1 MKAALE
7 YLNLI
12 PGEATADVAVLRD
25 RIYRSGAPGVSEAAA
40 PPPFP
45 FIAEEVPVDA
55 AAAHHASTAH
65 AQHAQ
70 GDWMPRQPALSACS
84 CSRAFRRHVLKCL
97 HRCMPLGNCRETFG
111 CHGVA
116 WKAQPKQ
123 VLALSWFM
131 TLLTRLHLCSDD
143 ISADLSADDGFLRA
157 QHVHCGRRLQGPG
170 REQCLHRWQ
179 RLQPSSTGLQQPAG
193 ASQKGPAWMML
204 WHPFI

>member
-70 GDWMPRQPALSACS
+70 GVGLMPCEPARPAKSYAVLLSAGA
-84 CSRAFRRHVLKCL
+84 RIRR
-97 HRCMPLGNCRETFG
+97 
-111 CHGVA
+111 
-116 WKAQPKQ
+116 Q
-123 VLALSWFM
+123 
-131 TLLTRLHLCSDD
+131 
-143 ISADLSADDGFLRA
+143 
-157 QHVHCGRRLQGPG
+157 
-170 REQCLHRWQ
+170 
-179 RLQPSSTGLQQPAG
+179 
-193 ASQKGPAWMML
+193 
-204 WHPFI
+204 

>member
-84 CSRAFRRHVLKCL
+84 CSRAFRVSLTPCPQMSASL
-97 HRCMPLGNCRETFG
+97 H
-111 CHGVA
+111 
-116 WKAQPKQ
+116 
-123 VLALSWFM
+123 AL
-131 TLLTRLHLCSDD
+131 R
-143 ISADLSADDGFLRA
+143 
-157 QHVHCGRRLQGPG
+157 QLQGNLRMSRCSVEGTAKASFGTQLVHDIADKAPPV
-170 REQCLHRWQ
+170 Q
-179 RLQPSSTGLQQPAG
+179 R
-193 ASQKGPAWMML
+193 
-204 WHPFI
+204 